1 MKKTILKIKVFGILI
16 VVLVGLFVPIY
27 QISAQSPTVMEDY
40 TVLTP
45 LPGTTKGVCDPNAPS
60 GPNCKTDL
68 KTYLE
73 GFFKLAIGI
82 SAVFAV
88 LMIVIGG
95 FQYIS
100 TDALMKKEEGRNRIQ
115 NAVFGLVLV
124 ISAWLIL
131 ATINPNLLRIN
142 LDIKSAPTSAPTFA
156 PGGEL
161 VTPGAQMTPEQI
173 TLSNARRASLQAE
186 GVDTYRGPCTQG
198 QATGCVNL
206 NGLTDTTK
214 DGLVLTK
221 LALTNSGCTSCQ
233 MIITAGTEMSV
244 HAKTGDHPAG
254 KAVDLKPDQALST
267 ALGFPNPKDGDT
279 KTKVYKVD
287 GKPDITATFTYETLG
302 GNAGGTST
310 GNHWHV
316 VFK

>member
-1 MKKTILKIKVFGILI
+1 MKKTILKIEVFGILT
-16 VVLVGLFVPIY
+16 VVLMGLFMPIHQTY
-27 QISAQSPTVMEDY
+27 ALEQMEDY
-40 TVLTP
+40 TVLAP
-45 LPGTTKGVCDPNAPS
+45 LPGTTKGGCNNPGDA
-60 GPNCKTDL
+60 GCKTDL

-73 GFFKLAIGI
+73 GFFKLAIGL
-82 SAVFAV
+82 SAVAAV

-100 TDALMKKEEGRNRIQ
+100 TDAIMKKEEGRNRIQ
-115 NAVFGLVLV
+115 NAVYGLVLV
-124 ISAWLIL
+124 IGAWLIL

-142 LDIKSAPTSAPTFA
+142 LDIKPASTSAPAFT
-156 PGGEL
+156 PGGAIES
-161 VTPGAQMTPEQI
+161 VTPGVVMTPEQI

-186 GVDTYRGPCTQG
+186 GIDTYRGPCTQG

-221 LALTNSGCTSCQ
+221 LALTNSGCTTCK
-233 MIITAGTEMSV
+233 MIITAGTEISV
-244 HAKTGDHPAG
+244 HAVAGDHPAG
-254 KAVDLKPDQALST
+254 RAVDLKPDPAFSA

-279 KTKVYKVD
+279 KTKIYKVD